1 MVKAR
6 ARSTAI
12 RARSGPPTPLELY
25 VKGFEDVPLVR
36 GTFVYP
42 SNRSQVDLLR
52 VDAALDSL
60 PGVRS
65 LRGSRRLPCVVS
77 DQRSRSASPMR
88 ALIAD
93 SSAPGRIAF
102 RDVSEPVPTPGDV
115 LVEVRAFSIN
125 RGELKML
132 GTAADGWRPGWDF
145 AGILRS
151 DVDGG
156 LRAGSRVV
164 GIRQGGTWAERVAV
178 PRGWIAELSDAIS
191 FAQGAALPTAGLAA
205 LRILRLGPAILGRRV
220 LVTGA
225 SGGVGRFAIQLAHL
239 GGADVTALVSSGSA
253 RAAGLRELGADEVV
267 SDIGQLRGRFDLILE
282 SVGGE
287 TLGRLVTMV
296 DPQGTLVMF
305 GNSSNEP
312 TTFNV
317 RDVYNDALI
326 RLQGFEL
333 FFGGDPFGRDLG
345 YLVTLVAERKLD
357 PQLAGELSWEQ
368 MPEAM
373 ERLRNR
379 DVAGKVA
386 LTLGG

>member
-1 MVKAR
+1 
-6 ARSTAI
+6 
-12 RARSGPPTPLELY
+12 
-25 VKGFEDVPLVR
+25 
-36 GTFVYP
+36 
-42 SNRSQVDLLR
+42 
-52 VDAALDSL
+52 
-60 PGVRS
+60 
-65 LRGSRRLPCVVS
+65 
-77 DQRSRSASPMR
+77 MR
-88 ALIAD
+88 ALVTD
-93 SSAPGRIAF
+93 SSAPGRIAL
-102 RDVSEPVPTPGDV
+102 RDVPEPAPAPGEL

-125 RGELKML
+125 RGELRML
-132 GTAADGWRPGWDF
+132 GTATDGWRPGWDF
-145 AGILRS
+145 AGVLQS
-151 DVDGG
+151 DVEHGP
-156 LRAGSRVV
+156 RVGSRVV

-178 PRGWIAELSDAIS
+178 PQGWIAELPDAVS

-205 LRILRLGPAILGRRV
+205 LRIIRLGPAILGRRV

-225 SGGVGRFAIQLAHL
+225 SGGVGRIAIQLAHL
-239 GGADVTALVSSGSA
+239 GGADVTALVSTASA

-282 SVGGE
+282 SVGGD

-317 RDVYNDALI
+317 RDIYNDAHI

-333 FFGGDPFGRDLG
+333 FYGGDPFGRDLG

-357 PQLAGELSWEQ
+357 PQLAAELPWEEIQ
-368 MPEAM
+368 EAM

-379 DVAGKVA
+379 GVAGKVA
-386 LTLGG
+386 LTIGDAETSARLGEVDRGH

>member
-1 MVKAR
+1 
-6 ARSTAI
+6 
-12 RARSGPPTPLELY
+12 
-25 VKGFEDVPLVR
+25 
-36 GTFVYP
+36 
-42 SNRSQVDLLR
+42 
-52 VDAALDSL
+52 
-60 PGVRS
+60 
-65 LRGSRRLPCVVS
+65 
-77 DQRSRSASPMR
+77 MR
-88 ALIAD
+88 ALVAD
-93 SSAPGRIAF
+93 SSAPGRIAL
-102 RDVSEPVPTPGDV
+102 RDVPEPMPAPGEV

-125 RGELKML
+125 RGELRML

-145 AGILRS
+145 AGILQS
-151 DVDGG
+151 DAGQG

-164 GIRQGGTWAERVAV
+164 GIRQGGTWAECVAV
-178 PRGWIAELSDAIS
+178 PQGWIAELPDAVS

-239 GGADVTALVSSGSA
+239 GGADVTALVSTASV

-267 SDIGQLRGRFDLILE
+267 SDIGQLHGRFDLILE
-282 SVGGE
+282 SVGGD

-333 FFGGDPFGRDLG
+333 FFGGDPFGRDLA
-345 YLVTLVAERKLD
+345 YLARLVDARKLD
-357 PQLAGELSWEQ
+357 PQLAGERSWEEL
-368 MPEAM
+368 PEAM

-386 LTLGG
+386 LTIGDPPGTEIP

>member
-1 MVKAR
+1 
-6 ARSTAI
+6 
-12 RARSGPPTPLELY
+12 
-25 VKGFEDVPLVR
+25 
-36 GTFVYP
+36 
-42 SNRSQVDLLR
+42 
-52 VDAALDSL
+52 
-60 PGVRS
+60 
-65 LRGSRRLPCVVS
+65 
-77 DQRSRSASPMR
+77 MR

-93 SSAPGRIAF
+93 RSAPGRIAF
-102 RDVSEPVPTPGDV
+102 RDVSEPVPTPGEV
-115 LVEVRAFSIN
+115 LVEVRALSIN
-125 RGELKML
+125 RGELRML
-132 GTAADGWRPGWDF
+132 GSAADGWRPGWDF
-145 AGILRS
+145 AGILQS
-151 DVDGG
+151 DVEGG
-156 LRAGSRVV
+156 LPAGSRVV

-178 PRGWIAELSDAIS
+178 SQGWIAELPDGVS

-239 GGADVTALVSSGSA
+239 GGADVTALVSSSSA
-253 RAAGLRELGADEVV
+253 RAAGLRELGADDVV

-282 SVGGE
+282 SVGGD
-287 TLGRLVTMV
+287 TLGRLATMV

-317 RDVYNDALI
+317 RDIYNDALI

-345 YLVTLVAERKLD
+345 YLATLVAEGKLD

-386 LTLGG
+386 LTLVS